1 MKAPTE
7 CGLIAVKLSLHLCD
21 RSPRL
26 SDPSE
31 QRHCRG
37 NSTARPGSPGTPP
50 STSDHIEGIF
60 GQPRDGNPD
69 RWIRISLTKAGAPIN
84 EGSASAGACCAGG
97 GAAEPLVLLQRGAEM
112 PFCQLSLPCCSAKQR
127 AGSPRTSGEAGWAGS
142 RTELLNYF
150 AVVTIVLFFNSSGL
164 RAAIYLLFG
173 VILFVLQ

>member
-1 MKAPTE
+1 MWLNRCEIITSSVPSISAPI
-7 CGLIAVKLSLHLCD
+7 GPLRAAPRPWQLH
-21 RSPRL
+21 RAARL
-26 SDPSE
+26 SQHP
-31 QRHCRG
+31 
-37 NSTARPGSPGTPP
+37 PP
-50 STSDHIEGIF
+50 STSDNIEGIF

-97 GAAEPLVLLQRGAEM
+97 GAAEPLVLLQRGTEL

-127 AGSPRTSGEAGWAGS
+127 EGSPRTSGEAGWAGS

-173 VILFVLQ
+173 VILFVL

>member
-1 MKAPTE
+1 
-7 CGLIAVKLSLHLCD
+7 
-21 RSPRL
+21 
-26 SDPSE
+26 
-31 QRHCRG
+31 
-37 NSTARPGSPGTPP
+37 
-50 STSDHIEGIF
+50 
-60 GQPRDGNPD
+60 
-69 RWIRISLTKAGAPIN
+69 
-84 EGSASAGACCAGG
+84 
-97 GAAEPLVLLQRGAEM
+97 M